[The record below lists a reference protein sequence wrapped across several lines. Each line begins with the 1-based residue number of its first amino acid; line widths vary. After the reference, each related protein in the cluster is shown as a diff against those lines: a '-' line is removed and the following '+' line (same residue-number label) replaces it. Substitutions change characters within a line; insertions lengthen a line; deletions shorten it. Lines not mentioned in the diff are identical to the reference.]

1 MELETTEERKDELE
15 SVVEHVKQ
23 WKIGAGKDMEFITD
37 GIDVER
43 KVWEG
48 QKFGADLDVPVDK
61 SARQKYYMAI
71 VRWKEGS
78 ESSVSML

>member
-1 MELETTEERKDELE
+1 MELETTEERKDELD
-15 SVVEHVKQ
+15 SVVEHVRQ
-23 WKIGAGKDMEFITD
+23 WKIGAGNDMEFITD

-48 QKFGADLDVPVDK
+48 AKFGADPHVPVDK
-61 SARQKYYMAI
+61 SARQKYYMVV
-71 VRWKEGS
+71 VRWKESS